1 MNTNKEA
8 RMATD
13 GQAVEI
19 ALRFRVH
26 DRDLLLR
33 LAEEQI
39 TTNGGGH
46 EFDPDD
52 LADCIAEL
60 LLHSN
65 PDIKGYLD
73 YGIELVG

>member
-1 MNTNKEA
+1 MTTLDE
-8 RMATD
+8 T
-13 GQAVEI
+13 VEI
-19 ALRFRVH
+19 RLRFRID

-33 LAEEQI
+33 LAEEAI

-46 EFDPDD
+46 EFDPADP
-52 LADCIAEL
+52 ADCITEL

-73 YGIELVG
+73 YGIELISNN